1 MNSRRSHLDSARV
14 RLETL
19 RRVLGGDSALDGA
32 ALHLDGV
39 LPHSKLRQSHALGNP
54 NLTLHQI
61 DATNIFQLKIL
72 STIFFNLRTR

>member
-1 MNSRRSHLDSARV
+1 MKRRRSNLDSARV

-19 RRVLGGDSALDGA
+19 GRILGGDSALDGA

-39 LPHSKLRQSHALGNP
+39 LPHSKLRQCHAFGNP

-61 DATNIFQLKIL
+61 NAANTSIK
-72 STIFFNLRTR
+72 NLT